1 VKLLLGERDL
11 SYVSEAGTRLIGAGT
26 YELSVGGGQPGT
38 GAPATTTTFNITGE
52 KQLPR

>member
-38 GAPATTTTFNITGE
+38 GAPGAKANFSITGE
-52 KQLPR
+52 KPLPR